1 MAVSTAAPGV
11 DSPDSPWAD
20 LSDTQREIVLALL
33 RHGRLLRPDIMRI
46 VGISPGSVT
55 RLTTPLVEA
64 GLLTVHTQQVADTG
78 RPQSPLEVRAD
89 AESVVGVGLSTG
101 LLTAVLT
108 DLRLGVLA
116 TARRPLPGHTPADI
130 ISELAAALTELAAAA
145 PESPPPSCLG
155 VSLGGTARDG
165 RTVDE
170 AVFYGWHR
178 VPLADFIEARLG
190 VPTIIGND
198 LTALTLREAWFGVG
212 RECSRFNVLTVG
224 AGVGY
229 GLVVDGKVVTNP
241 DAELGL
247 LGMVPVPDGGR
258 PAGVSPAMA
267 CLTNESLEQL
277 WTDHHHDWLTAADIV
292 ARAEAG
298 GADAVTVCASFARR
312 LGHLLG
318 MAAAFALPETVV
330 VAGERA
336 TIAALFEDEV
346 REGIAAVRRA
356 SAAPLDIVVR
366 EHDRAD
372 WACGAATL
380 ALRARVLGEL

>member
-1 MAVSTAAPGV
+1 MADSNAPAGIE
-11 DSPDSPWAD
+11 SHKSPWTA

-33 RHGRLLRPDIMRI
+33 RHGRLLRPDLMRL

-55 RLTTPLVEA
+55 RLTTPLVDA

-89 AESVVGVGLSTG
+89 AESVVGVGLSTN

-116 TARRPLPGHTPADI
+116 TVRRPLPGHAPAEI
-130 ISELAAALTELAAAA
+130 IGELAAALAELSAAA
-145 PESPPPSCLG
+145 PDAPPPSCLG

-178 VPLADFIEARLG
+178 VPLAESIKARLG

-212 RECSRFNVLTVG
+212 RERSRFSVLTVG

-229 GLVVDGKVVTNP
+229 GLVVDGKVVTDP

-247 LGMVPVPDGGR
+247 MGMVPVPDGGR
-258 PAGVSPAMA
+258 PALVSPAME
-267 CLTNESLEQL
+267 CLTNEALERA
-277 WTDHHHDWLTAADIV
+277 WTNRNHDWLAAADIV
-292 ARAEAG
+292 TLAASGDAEAV
-298 GADAVTVCASFARR
+298 DLCASFARR
-312 LGHLLG
+312 LGRLLG

-336 TIAALFEDEV
+336 AIAALFEDEV
-346 REGIAAVRRA
+346 QQGIAAVRRA
-356 SAAPLDIVVR
+356 SAAPLDVVVR

-372 WACGAATL
+372 WARGAATL

>member
-1 MAVSTAAPGV
+1 MADSSAPAGT
-11 DSPDSPWAD
+11 PSPWTA

-33 RHGRLLRPDIMRI
+33 RYGRLLRPEIMRI
-46 VGISPGSVT
+46 VDISPGSVT

-64 GLLTVHTQQVADTG
+64 GLLTTHTQQVADTG

-89 AESVVGVGLSTG
+89 AESVVGVGLSTS

-116 TARRPLPGHTPADI
+116 TVRRPLKRHGPADI
-130 ISELAAALTELAAAA
+130 VGELAAALTDLTGAAADA
-145 PESPPPSCLG
+145 PPPSCLG
-155 VSLGGTARDG
+155 ISLGGTARDG

-178 VPLADFIEARLG
+178 VPLADSVEARLG

-212 RECSRFNVLTVG
+212 RKHSRFSVLTVG

-229 GLVVDGKVVTNP
+229 GLVVDGKVVTSP
-241 DAELGL
+241 DAESGL
-247 LGMVPVPDGGR
+247 MGMVPIPDGAR
-258 PAGVSPAMA
+258 PATASPAME
-267 CLTNESLEQL
+267 CLTNEALERA
-277 WTDHHHDWLTAADIV
+277 WERAGREWLAAADIV
-292 ARAEAG
+292 ILAAAG
-298 GADAVTVCASFARR
+298 DADAVTLCASFARR
-312 LGHLLG
+312 LGRLLG
-318 MAAAFALPETVV
+318 IAAAFTLPEVVV

-336 TIAALFEDEV
+336 EIATLFEDEV
-346 REGIAAVRRA
+346 QEGIAEVRRA
-356 SAAPLDIVVR
+356 SATPIEVVVR

-372 WACGAATL
+372 WASGAATL
-380 ALRARVLGEL
+380 ALHARVLGEL

>member
-1 MAVSTAAPGV
+1 MAVSTATPGV

-89 AESVVGVGLSTG
+89 AESVVGVGLSTN

-116 TARRPLPGHTPADI
+116 TVRRPLTGHSPVDI
-130 ISELAAALTELAAAA
+130 IGELSAALTDLAGAATDA
-145 PESPPPSCLG
+145 PLPSCLG
-155 VSLGGTARDG
+155 ISLGGTARDG

-178 VPLADFIEARLG
+178 VPLADFVEARLG

-212 RECSRFNVLTVG
+212 REHGRFSLLTVG
-224 AGVGY
+224 AGIGH
-229 GLVVDGKVVTNP
+229 GLVVDGQVVTNP
-241 DAELGL
+241 DAEMGL

-258 PAGVSPAMA
+258 PASAAAAMD
-267 CLTNESLEQL
+267 CLTNEAIERAGCNVVAAGWQRRTSSSWQL
-277 WTDHHHDWLTAADIV
+277 
-292 ARAEAG
+292 RA
-298 GADAVTVCASFARR
+298 TPTPWPY
-312 LGHLLG
+312 
-318 MAAAFALPETVV
+318 ALPTR
-330 VAGERA
+330 AGWGA
-336 TIAALFEDEV
+336 C
-346 REGIAAVRRA
+346 
-356 SAAPLDIVVR
+356 
-366 EHDRAD
+366 
-372 WACGAATL
+372 WAWPQPSPCP
-380 ALRARVLGEL
+380 RWW